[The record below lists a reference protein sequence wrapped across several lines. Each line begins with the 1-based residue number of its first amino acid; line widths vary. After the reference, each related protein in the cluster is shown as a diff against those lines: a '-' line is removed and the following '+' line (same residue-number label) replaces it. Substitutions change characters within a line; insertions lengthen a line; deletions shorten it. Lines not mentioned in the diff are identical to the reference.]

1 MELFYTGTYGTQVVI
16 NLELSKY
23 MKVWAVT
30 GTPSANTDVVNTI
43 QLNTECTDDITIEQC
58 CEFTV
63 SQSFTVLLFTL

>member
-23 MKVWAVT
+23 MKVWVVT
-30 GTPSANTDVVNTI
+30 GKLSANTDVVNTTE
-43 QLNTECTDDITIEQC
+43 LNTKCTDDIRIEQC

-63 SQSFTVLLFTL
+63 SQSFTVLLFTV